1 MRYVLDCS
9 VAIKWFVP
17 ETLSDLAERILARH
31 EAGEVAL
38 VAPDSIVAEF
48 GHSLRKLVIG
58 DALTLDRSL
67 LILRQFLDMRFER
80 VLAEPLASEALP
92 LAIAHMATF
101 YDALYVALAIRED
114 CRVLTADE
122 RMINAFASL
131 DRTVSLASFK

>member
-17 ETLSDLAERILARH
+17 ESLSDLAERILARY
-31 EAGEVAL
+31 EAGEVSF

-48 GHSLRKLVIG
+48 GHSLPKLVLG
-58 DALTLDRSL
+58 EVLTLDRSL
-67 LILRQFLDMRFER
+67 LILRQFLDMRFDR
-80 VLAEPLASEALP
+80 FPAESLASEALP

-101 YDALYVALAIRED
+101 YDALYVALAVREE

-122 RMINAFASL
+122 RMVNAFASL
-131 DRTVSLASFK
+131 DRTASLASFR